1 MFIYQVV
8 RVATQGNHKVLCK
21 YTKLADA
28 EAHVDS
34 LIDNGDGFLYGI
46 QTEYV
51 KESYNDIR

>member
-8 RVATQGNHKVLCK
+8 RVATQGNLKMLAK

-34 LIDNGDGFLYGI
+34 LIDKGDGFVYGI

-51 KESYNDIR
+51 KESYDDIR

>member
-34 LIDNGDGFLYGI
+34 LIDKGDGFGYHI
-46 QTEYV
+46 QMEYI